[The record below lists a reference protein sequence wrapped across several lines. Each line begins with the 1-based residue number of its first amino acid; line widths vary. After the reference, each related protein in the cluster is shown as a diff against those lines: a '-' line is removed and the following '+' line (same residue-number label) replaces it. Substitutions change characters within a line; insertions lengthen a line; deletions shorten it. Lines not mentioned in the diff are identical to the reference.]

1 MSTTK
6 RRRIAGEPAPGPRA
20 ATTVAPE
27 PAAAKKPAFLTGRDA
42 SQPAPPPPPAT
53 GTQQRSIL
61 RFWPWLVLLVG
72 IALAVVG
79 ALRFFGGE
87 ELDRS
92 GAAGAATAATE
103 TIFSFTSDTLD
114 DHEAASKAL
123 MTASFQEEFDTI
135 APALA
140 DIAPQRE
147 FEVEARVQ
155 EAGIVPCGDDCDA
168 GRVTVLVFFDQV
180 RLIAGVDDPTVLDN
194 RAEVTLVRDGD
205 DWLVDDIR
213 AV

>member
-1 MSTTK
+1 RRRDAHRDLRRGPGRRRRPRAQHRRRGGRRPAQFPLADGDDEGRQRLGRGHLRLRRVRRGWHRSQGGREVSTTK

-72 IALAVVG
+72 IAVAVVG

-114 DHEAASKAL
+114 
-123 MTASFQEEFDTI
+123 
-135 APALA
+135 
-140 DIAPQRE
+140 
-147 FEVEARVQ
+147 
-155 EAGIVPCGDDCDA
+155 
-168 GRVTVLVFFDQV
+168 
-180 RLIAGVDDPTVLDN
+180 
-194 RAEVTLVRDGD
+194 
-205 DWLVDDIR
+205 
-213 AV
+213 